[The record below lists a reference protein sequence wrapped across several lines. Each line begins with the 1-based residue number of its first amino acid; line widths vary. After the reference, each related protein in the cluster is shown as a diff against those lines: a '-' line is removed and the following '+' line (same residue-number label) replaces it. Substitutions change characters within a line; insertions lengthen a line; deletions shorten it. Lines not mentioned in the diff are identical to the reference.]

1 MVEFLH
7 MGGYAPYV
15 WSSYGLGALFLVG
28 MLLTSLRRLRTR
40 RDDLA
45 RLEAARPR
53 RRRDGA
59 EGEGVA

>member
-1 MVEFLH
+1 MGEFLH

-15 WSSYGLGALFLVG
+15 WSSYGLGVLFLVG

-40 RDDLA
+40 QADLA

-53 RRRDGA
+53 RRRDA
-59 EGEGVA
+59 VAGEGGA

>member
-1 MVEFLH
+1 MGEFLH

-28 MLLTSLRRLRTR
+28 MLLLSLRRLRSR
-40 RDDLA
+40 QADLA

-53 RRRDGA
+53 RRRDAAGEEGA
-59 EGEGVA
+59 T